1 MKFILNL
8 IQKYILVLK
17 CNYIIDYKI
26 KEKVG
31 QKELRLYKRLLKE
44 SILLRE
50 KVKLIKSIKVYF
62 I

>member
-31 QKELRLYKRLLKE
+31 QKELRLYKD
-44 SILLRE
+44 
-50 KVKLIKSIKVYF
+50 Y
-62 I
+62 